1 MNRIALGVIPL
12 AISVACYWALSL
24 AAEDDTRR
32 DHKPGGV
39 TVKQAENP
47 FGPYEFLIGEW
58 DVKSEIEGSPIGI
71 QRVRWGPNRSY
82 IWYALALLSD
92 GREEPHLEGMLV
104 WNGVHKNL
112 DMLFVMDL
120 KSGRVQEQGTMSAE
134 PDGSLVRNI
143 TAVYSPGVQAMTGP
157 VASAGATAQFRQTY
171 KQIGSDKIQT
181 SAMRRTERRLGRHFS
196 GKRSSAVG
204 ASVGQFLTP
213 LRCASC
219 RLQSRHLSIIPVPH
233 DRAKLEI
240 RD

>member
-12 AISVACYWALSL
+12 AISVACYWTLSL
-24 AAEDDTRR
+24 AAEGDTRR
-32 DHKPGGV
+32 DPKPDGISA
-39 TVKQAENP
+39 KQAENP

-58 DVKSEIEGSPIGI
+58 DVKSEIEGSPMGV

-82 IWYALALLSD
+82 IWYAVALLSD

-120 KSGRVQEQGTMSAE
+120 KSGRVQEQGTMSVEA
-134 PDGSLVRNI
+134 DGSLVRNI

-171 KQIGSDKIQT
+171 KQAGSDKIQT
-181 SAMRRTERRLGRHFS
+181 SAMRKTERGWVATFPGSDRLLLVRRS
-196 GKRSSAVG
+196 GNS
-204 ASVGQFLTP
+204 
-213 LRCASC
+213 
-219 RLQSRHLSIIPVPH
+219 
-233 DRAKLEI
+233 
-240 RD
+240 